1 MLVQVLPPFLV
12 DLHGLDS
19 SGCALGR
26 EPLGLGVLD
35 HVLDILWVHRIE
47 DGEEVV
53 SIWVP
58 VFRVLVLQILHDFRI
73 AFELREDVLD
83 AELVV
88 LGHVHR
94 ALLADLEQFLFAL
107 KYRSDEVTVHGSHR
121 RHKELNCAKRIRYFV
136 IDLRCSLK

>member
-1 MLVQVLPPFLV
+1 MLVQVIPPFLV
-12 DLHGLDS
+12 DPHGLDS
-19 SGCALGR
+19 SGCTLGR

-58 VFRVLVLQILHDFRI
+58 VFRVLILQILHDFRI

-83 AELVV
+83 AQLVV
-88 LGHVHR
+88 LWDVDGSFLR
-94 ALLADLEQFLFAL
+94 KLQKLLFPGQYGA
-107 KYRSDEVTVHGSHR
+107 DEVSVDRGHR
-121 RHKELNCAKRIRYFV
+121 RHK
-136 IDLRCSLK
+136 

>member
-19 SGCALGR
+19 SGCTLGR

-83 AELVV
+83 AQLVV
-88 LGHVHR
+88 LWDVDGSFLGNLQK
-94 ALLADLEQFLFAL
+94 LLFPGQYGA
-107 KYRSDEVTVHGSHR
+107 DEVSVDRGHR
-121 RHKELNCAKRIRYFV
+121 RHK
-136 IDLRCSLK
+136 

>member
-1 MLVQVLPPFLV
+1 MLVQVIPPFLV
-12 DLHGLDS
+12 DPHGLDS
-19 SGCALGR
+19 SGCTLGR

-58 VFRVLVLQILHDFRI
+58 VFRVLILQILHDFRI

-83 AELVV
+83 AQLVV
-88 LGHVHR
+88 LWDVDGSFLGKLQK
-94 ALLADLEQFLFAL
+94 LLFPRQYGA
-107 KYRSDEVTVHGSHR
+107 DEVSVDRGHR
-121 RHKELNCAKRIRYFV
+121 RHK
-136 IDLRCSLK
+136 